1 MRAEFEV
8 RKISNGYILRIN
20 GKEIFCDTPEAICGE
35 TSTWVLDGCK
45 ALDVPRSEDDEFAAA
60 FNQMQ
65 AQVESDIAR
74 SNVRKPTPPMSA
86 QSSRK
91 PFRSLFGAA

>member
-45 ALDVPRSEDDEFAAA
+45 ALDVPRSEDDDFAAA

-74 SNVRKPTPPMSA
+74 SAARTSTPMSA

-91 PFRSLFGAA
+91 PMRSLFGAG